1 MLRST
6 PDVTLKT
13 RVSRDIQV
21 QDVTMVFHG
30 RGDTVIA
37 LEKVNMRVST
47 GQFASIIGPS
57 GCGKSTLLRLIAD
70 IMQPH
75 SGNVT
80 LGSDTPRAARHDHA
94 LGFVFQSP
102 TLLPWRTVRQNVE
115 LPLDIVG
122 RNSKR
127 RSARSADELIEL
139 VGLKGFEQALP
150 YQLSGGMQQRV
161 AIARAL
167 VLTPDVLLLD
177 EPFGSLD
184 EITRQRMNLEMLRI
198 WAESGTTALLVTHS
212 IGEAIFMSDKVY
224 VMSAR
229 PGRIVS
235 VVDVPMPRPRT
246 LDMMRSHVF
255 FDCINRVRDGLF
267 GKEEDA
273 SAASR
278 PQPVEAY

>member
-6 PDVTLKT
+6 SDVTLKA

-37 LEKVNMRVST
+37 LEKVNMDVST

-177 EPFGSLD
+177 EPFGALD

-198 WAESGTTALLVTHS
+198 WAESRTTALLVTHS

>member
-1 MLRST
+1 MLE
-6 PDVTLKT
+6 T

-21 QDVTMVFHG
+21 QDVTMVYHG
-30 RGDTVIA
+30 SGDSVIA
-37 LEKVNMRVST
+37 LERVNMHVPT

-70 IMQPH
+70 ILQPH
-75 SGNVT
+75 SGQVT

-115 LPLDIVG
+115 LPLDVVG
-122 RNSKR
+122 RNSTR
-127 RSARSADELIEL
+127 RSARSTDELIDL
-139 VGLKGFEQALP
+139 VGLRSFEKALP
-150 YQLSGGMQQRV
+150 HQLSGGMQQRV

-177 EPFGSLD
+177 EPFGALD

-212 IGEAIFMSDKVY
+212 IGEAIFMSDQVY

-235 VVDVPMPRPRT
+235 VVDVPLPRPRT

-255 FDCINRVRDGLF
+255 FDCVNRVRDGLF
-267 GKEEDA
+267 GKEEGA
-273 SAASR
+273 NAVNR